1 MKHAVLIA
9 LGLVLFG
16 VFSSFYVVP
25 EAQQALLLRFGRPI
39 AVESQAGLYMKIPFV
54 DDVTLY
60 DMRLLSLAP
69 PTEHIILGDQKRL
82 DVDTFT
88 EFRIVDALQFNRS
101 VLTIEQARANLTELV
116 GSSLRRVLGQVS
128 LLSLL
133 SPERD
138 TIIANIRRYVAEA
151 ARPLGIEV
159 MEVHLRRADLPAETS
174 QAIYDRMTSE
184 RQREAKELRAQGYEW
199 AQAIQ
204 AQADRDRTV
213 LLSQAQLK
221 GRILRSE
228 GDSEASRMFKDAFT
242 RDASFYAFYR
252 AMQTYRHALAD
263 AAPTLVLSPKSDL
276 LKYFAT
282 PTPASVVP

>member
-1 MKHAVLIA
+1 MKHVVIIAVA
-9 LGLVLFG
+9 LALFG
-16 VFSSFYVVP
+16 IASSFYIVP
-25 EAQQALLLRFGRPI
+25 EAQQALILRFGRPVS
-39 AVESQAGLYMKIPFV
+39 VESHAGLYMKIPFI

-60 DMRLLSLAP
+60 DMRLLSLSP

-159 MEVHLRRADLPAETS
+159 MEVHLRRADLPSETS
-174 QAIYDRMTSE
+174 QAIYDRMMSE
-184 RQREAKELRAQGYEW
+184 RQREAKELRAQGFEW

-204 AQADRDRTV
+204 AEADRDRAV

-228 GDSEASRMFKDAFT
+228 GDSEASRMFKEAFT
-242 RDASFYAFYR
+242 RDASFYTFYR

-263 AAPTLVLSPKSDL
+263 ASPTLVLSPKSDL

-282 PTPASVVP
+282 PTPASAAP

>member
-1 MKHAVLIA
+1 MKHAVIIA

-25 EAQQALLLRFGRPI
+25 EAQQALILRFGRPVS
-39 AVESQAGLYMKIPFV
+39 VESQAGLYVKIPFV

-60 DMRLLSLAP
+60 DMRLLSLSP